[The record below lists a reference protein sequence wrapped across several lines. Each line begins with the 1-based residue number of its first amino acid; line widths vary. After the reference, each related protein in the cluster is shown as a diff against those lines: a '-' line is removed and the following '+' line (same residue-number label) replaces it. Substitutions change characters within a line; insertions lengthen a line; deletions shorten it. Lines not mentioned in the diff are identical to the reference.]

1 MPNAAKT
8 PQGEALTATLYP
20 ALLVV
25 GDEPVPEL
33 VPEPV
38 LAVVAVA
45 AGSVALLIEV
55 VAATLT
61 VGVPFSTVK

>member
-1 MPNAAKT
+1 VPNATKT
-8 PQGEALTATLYP
+8 PQGVALTATLYP
-20 ALLVV
+20 APLAV
-25 GDEPVPEL
+25 GEEPDPEL

-38 LAVVAVA
+38 LVVAVA